1 MNLSSL
7 ISRMKIDLGI
17 YSIALPFDVDNAIKD
32 IIDVTT
38 LSTYSQLFPAKDQ
51 VRITTNDLKKSQM
64 NLEYT
69 DVILPIP
76 ENEEVISVEDI
87 QYDASDING
96 IGYYGAGM
104 PIFSPN
110 MLNDLLVSNV
120 GANLT
125 DAMFPKPTWD
135 FIYPRKLR
143 IYSLYGGTIIVTY
156 LRTHDP
162 SLSSIPESQSES
174 FYSLALL
181 DVKSGLYNIIKPY
194 TEMETAHGRINL
206 KIDDWENAASA
217 RADLVKEWTESYH
230 LERKTIYY
238 A

>member
-1 MNLSSL
+1 MN
-7 ISRMKIDLGI
+7 ISRLITRIKMDLGI
-17 YSIALPFDVDNAIKD
+17 YSIALPIDVDKSIQE
-32 IIDVTT
+32 IIDVVT
-38 LSTYSQLFPAKDQ
+38 LETWSQLFPARDQ
-51 VRITTNDLKKSQM
+51 VRISTNLLKKSQM

-69 DVILPIP
+69 DVNLPIP
-76 ENEEVISVEDI
+76 DNEEVISVEDVY
-87 QYDASDING
+87 YDASDING

-135 FIYPRKLR
+135 FFYPRKLR
-143 IYSLYGGTIIVTY
+143 IYSLYGGTIVVSY
-156 LRTHDP
+156 LRKHDA
-162 SLSSIPESQSES
+162 SLSSIPKSQEES
-174 FYSLALL
+174 FYSLAIL
-181 DVKSGLYNIIKPY
+181 DVKSVLYNVVKPY

-206 KIDDWENAASA
+206 KIDDWENAPSA
-217 RADLVKEWTESYH
+217 RAELVKEWTDSYH